1 MRRYQYQPTIS
12 LLQPR
17 PEGVNIVLQSRRR
30 LQARHQYQPTISLL
44 QPRPEGVNNVL
55 LMDHM
60 NDGGF
65 AAIRDAFVA
74 GHGLATIHGPR
85 RAAPF

>member
-1 MRRYQYQPTIS
+1 MPVISCGIYSVVRLWQLKRRGWEI
-12 LLQPR
+12 
-17 PEGVNIVLQSRRR
+17 
-30 LQARHQYQPTISLL
+30 
-44 QPRPEGVNNVL
+44 

-74 GHGLATIHGPR
+74 GHGLATIHG
-85 RAAPF
+85 APHRSNLNEMDTLPALHSNLG